1 MSDDDIPGEVI
12 VCTPERLSSLV
23 SSAVRDAIGSGAQ
36 LLVDKQTL
44 AQRLSCSAC
53 HIDNLRKAG
62 MPWVA
67 VGQAVRFE
75 PHKVLE
81 WLKATG
87 QDQAVKGTGDE

>member
-1 MSDDDIPGEVI
+1 MKDISSGEVV

-23 SSAVRDAIGSGAQ
+23 STAVKDALGASCNA

-44 AQRLSCSAC
+44 AHRLSCSAT
-53 HIDNLRKAG
+53 HVDNLRKAG
-62 MPWVA
+62 MPWVS

-75 PHKVLE
+75 PNAVLE

-87 QDQAVKGTGDE
+87 HAGGEV